1 MKNVVILGAGRVAK
15 PMVDYLLKFPDYRV
29 ILASRTVSKAEKL
42 IHHHSHAEALP
53 LDIQNETEL
62 DRLVERADL
71 VVSLLP
77 YTYHEK
83 FARLCL
89 THQKPFITT
98 SYLSEPIRQ
107 MDAKARERGVI
118 ILMEIGLDPGIDH
131 MSAKKII
138 DQVHAD
144 GGKVVA
150 FRSYCGGIPAPEAN
164 TNPLGYKFS
173 WSPRGVL
180 MAGRNGARFLENG
193 KIVEIPGEDLFHHHW
208 NIQIDGFEL
217 EVYTNRDSLTYI
229 DLYQIPEVQTMF
241 RGTLRYPGWSEV
253 LGALSQLGLLSE
265 TKFEGVKQLPY
276 AAILRQMLG
285 IPESE
290 DLKAAIARRLKRT
303 IDDPLLKKLEW
314 LGFFEETPFPDDS
327 TTPIDFLTHLML
339 ERMQYEPGERDLVVL
354 FHDFRAEY
362 PDRVERIT
370 STLIEYG
377 QPDGDTA
384 MARTVSLPAAIAAR
398 LILEGKF
405 QHPGVHIPVLPD
417 LYVPVLEELEALGIH
432 CREKREVLS

>member
-1 MKNVVILGAGRVAK
+1 MKNVVILGAGRVAR
-15 PMVDYLLKFPDYRV
+15 PMVEYLLKFPDYRV

-42 IHHHSHAEALP
+42 IHHHSHGEALP
-53 LDIQNETEL
+53 LDVQNEAAL
-62 DRLVERADL
+62 DRLVQRADL

-98 SYLSEPIRQ
+98 SYVSEPIRQ

-144 GGKVVA
+144 GGKVIA

-180 MAGRNGARFLENG
+180 MAGRNGARFMENG
-193 KIVEIPGEDLFHHHW
+193 KIVEIPGEDLFNHHW

-229 DLYQIPEVQTMF
+229 DRYQIPEVQTMF

-253 LGALSQLGLLSE
+253 MGALSQLGLLSE
-265 TKFEGVKQLPY
+265 TKVEGVNQWPY
-276 AAILRQMLG
+276 ATILKRILG
-285 IPESE
+285 ISEIE
-290 DLKAAIARRLKRT
+290 DLKEAIARRLKRKA
-303 IDDPLLKKLEW
+303 DDPLLQKLQW
-314 LGFFEETPFPDDS
+314 LGFFKDTLFLEES
-327 TTPIDFLTHLML
+327 TTPIDFLAHLML
-339 ERMQYEPGERDLVVL
+339 ERMQFKPGERDLVVL
-354 FHDFRAEY
+354 FHDFRAQY
-362 PDRVERIT
+362 SDRMERIT

-377 QPDGDTA
+377 QPNGDTA

-398 LILEGKF
+398 LILEGTF

-417 LYVPVLEELEALGIH
+417 LYLPVLQELEALGIR
-432 CREKREVLS
+432 CKETREILS